1 MRTVLIH
8 ALAVAV
14 ASLAAG
20 ASLSGQTGA
29 AAKPQQSK
37 PAAAPQTEKPNRPK
51 PENQPGAVM
60 DAAKLAASHADHH
73 EMRTLEGGG
82 VLPDGWKHRFDLPD
96 MKLEHT
102 RVVRHGEDMHITS
115 GPPAIYY
122 QPTSKASGTY
132 TVSATFTQLAK
143 GEHREGYGPFVGGA
157 DLEGAGQKYLYF
169 LIRQDGRFLVKERDG
184 ANTKGLFDWT
194 AHKAITP
201 FGKDGKMKND
211 LAIAVDGEQ
220 VRFLVNGVEVAR
232 TAKAAVPIDGIVGLR
247 INHQLDVLVE
257 KLQVK

>member
-8 ALAVAV
+8 ALAISV
-14 ASLAAG
+14 ASLTAG
-20 ASLSGQTGA
+20 ASLAGQTGA

-73 EMRTLEGGG
+73 EMKTLEGGG

-115 GPPAIYY
+115 QFVMKIVPRP
-122 QPTSKASGTY
+122 QMKS
-132 TVSATFTQLAK
+132 VSPWIWQSWK
-143 GEHREGYGPFVGGA
+143 
-157 DLEGAGQKYLYF
+157 
-169 LIRQDGRFLVKERDG
+169 
-184 ANTKGLFDWT
+184 
-194 AHKAITP
+194 
-201 FGKDGKMKND
+201 
-211 LAIAVDGEQ
+211 
-220 VRFLVNGVEVAR
+220 
-232 TAKAAVPIDGIVGLR
+232 
-247 INHQLDVLVE
+247 
-257 KLQVK
+257 